1 MKKRFKFQMKD
12 RHRNLIAM
20 IKDNKLRLFSAMFL
34 MIIVAA
40 TTSATA
46 FLIKPVLDD
55 IFFKKDMHMLKII
68 PLVVLGIYFL
78 RAVSTV
84 GQSYLMTYVGE
95 EIIRRLRNLLYDRI
109 MDLPLTFF
117 QKEKTGVLISRITND
132 VNIVKAMVSTAVT
145 GALRD
150 CFTIIGLTGV
160 IFYRDWQLASFAF
173 FVLPLALIPFVKYG
187 RKVRKVSTGS
197 QETMAHISSFLHET
211 FAGNK
216 IVKAFCMESHE
227 KSKFFVMTA
236 YLFKLQIKAAVAR
249 QMSSAVMEFLA
260 GMGIAFIIWYGGY
273 RVISGGSTPGT
284 FFSFMA
290 AVLMLYDPA
299 RKLSEFN
306 NALQEGLA
314 ASDRIFDII
323 EVRSDIIECDQ
334 PVELPKNTHDIA
346 FNNVSFRYDR
356 KMVLNNIQLH
366 VKKGEILGIVGM
378 SGGGKS
384 SLVNLLPRFFDIT
397 QGEILIDGIDIR
409 KASIKSLRNQI
420 AIVTQDPILFN
431 DTIRNNIAYGNY
443 DASEEEIISAAK
455 SAYAYDFI
463 QNFPQQ
469 FETRIGE
476 LGGLL
481 SGGEKQRLCIARALI
496 KNAPILILD
505 EATSALDTESENF
518 VQKALENLMKGRT
531 TFMIAHRLS
540 TIRSV
545 DRIIVLVNGEIMETG
560 RHKEL
565 LAKKGEYYKLHEM
578 QFKNERGDKKKSI
591 LNLVPKFP
599 SMKF

>member
-1 MKKRFKFQMKD
+1 MKIKSKFQLKD
-12 RHRNLIAM
+12 RHRKIIVM
-20 IKDNKLRLFSAMFL
+20 IKDNKLRLLSAMFL

-78 RAVSTV
+78 RALSTV

-95 EIIRRLRNLLYDRI
+95 EVIRRLRNLLYERI
-109 MDLPLTFF
+109 MELPLTFF

-173 FVLPLALIPFVKYG
+173 FVLPLALIPFIKYG
-187 RKVRKVSTGS
+187 RKVRKVSTGT

-227 KSKFFVMTA
+227 KNRFFAMTEH
-236 YLFKLQIKAAVAR
+236 LFKLQIKAAVAR

-260 GMGIAFIIWYGGY
+260 GVGIAFIIWYGGY
-273 RVISGGSTPGT
+273 RVISGSSTPGT

-299 RKLSEFN
+299 RKLSELN

-323 EVRSDIIECDQ
+323 EVRSDIVECDH
-334 PVELPKNTHDIA
+334 PIDIKKEPHDIE
-346 FNNVSFRYDR
+346 FRNVSFRYDR
-356 KMVLNNIQLH
+356 TMVLNNIHLH

-384 SLVNLLPRFFDIT
+384 SLVNLIPRFFDIS
-397 QGEILIDGIDIR
+397 QGAIFIDDIDIR
-409 KASIKSLRNQI
+409 QASIKSLRDQI
-420 AIVTQDPILFN
+420 AIVTQEPILFN
-431 DTIRNNIAYGNY
+431 DTIRNNIAYGNP
-443 DASEEEIISAAK
+443 DASDDEIIEAAK
-455 SAYAYDFI
+455 SAYAYDYI
-463 QNFPQQ
+463 QSFPQQ
-469 FETRIGE
+469 FETYIGE

-505 EATSALDTESENF
+505 EATSALDTEAENF

-540 TIRSV
+540 TILAV
-545 DRIIVLVNGEIMETG
+545 DRIIVLVNGEIKETG
-560 RHKEL
+560 NHKEL
-565 LAKKGEYYKLHEM
+565 LAKKGAYFKLYEM
-578 QFKNERGDKKKSI
+578 QFQQEKGMKKKS
-591 LNLVPKFP
+591 LLKWLPG
-599 SMKF
+599 SY

>member
-1 MKKRFKFQMKD
+1 MKIKKFKFKE
-12 RHRNLIAM
+12 RHKTLIAM
-20 IKDNKLRLFSAMFL
+20 IKDNKFRLICAMFL
-34 MIIVAA
+34 MIIVAG

-55 IFFKKDMHMLKII
+55 IFFKKDVHMLTII
-68 PLVVLGIYFL
+68 PIVVLCIYLL

-84 GQSYLMTYVGE
+84 GQSYLMTFVGE
-95 EIIRRLRNLLYDRI
+95 EVIRKLRNLLYDRI
-109 MDLPLTFF
+109 MNLPMAFF

-173 FVLPLALIPFVKYG
+173 FVLPLALIPFIKYG
-187 RKVRKVSTGS
+187 RKVRKVSTGT
-197 QETMAHISSFLHET
+197 QETMAQVSSFLHET

-216 IVKAFCMESHE
+216 IVKAFCMESYE
-227 KSKFFVMTA
+227 KNRFFVMTEK
-236 YLFKLQIKAAVAR
+236 LFRLQVKAAVAR

-260 GMGIAFIIWYGGY
+260 GLGVAFIIWYGGY
-273 RVISGGSTPGT
+273 RVVSGSSTPGT

-306 NALQEGLA
+306 NAVQEGLA

-323 EVRSDIIECDQ
+323 ERKSDIVECDN
-334 PVELPKNTHDIA
+334 PVELPGKTHEIE
-346 FNNVSFRYDR
+346 FRNVSFKYDR
-356 KMVLNNIQLH
+356 SMVLKNIQLE
-366 VKKGEILGIVGM
+366 VKKGEVLGIVGM

-384 SLVNLLPRFFDIT
+384 SLVNLIPRFFDISD
-397 QGEILIDGIDIR
+397 GKILIDGIDIR
-409 KASIKSLRNQI
+409 KASIKSLRDQI

-431 DTIRNNIAYGNY
+431 DTIRNNIAYGHSN
-443 DASEEEIISAAK
+443 ATEEEIMDAAK

-463 QNFPQQ
+463 QRFPQK
-469 FETRIGE
+469 FDTKIGE

-505 EATSALDTESENF
+505 EATSSLDTESENF

-545 DRIIVLVNGEIMETG
+545 DRIIVLVNGEIVESG
-560 RHKEL
+560 KHDEL
-565 LAKKGEYYKLHEM
+565 LANKGEYYKLHEM
-578 QFKNERGDKKKSI
+578 QFKQNETRRIEKKSI
-591 LNLVPKFP
+591 FKLFT
-599 SMKF
+599 

>member
-1 MKKRFKFQMKD
+1 MKKKFKFQLKD
-12 RHRNLIAM
+12 RHRKIIAM
-20 IKDNKLRLFSAMFL
+20 IKDNKLRLISAMFL

-55 IFFKKDMHMLKII
+55 IFFKKDMVMLKII
-68 PLVVLGIYFL
+68 PMIVLGIYFL

-95 EIIRRLRNLLYDRI
+95 EVIRRLRNLLYDRI

-160 IFYRDWQLASFAF
+160 ICYRDWQLASFAF
-173 FVLPLALIPFVKYG
+173 FVLPLALIPFIKYG
-187 RKVRKVSTGS
+187 RKVRKVSTGT
-197 QETMAHISSFLHET
+197 QEIMAGISSFLHET

-216 IVKAFCMESHE
+216 IVKAFSMESYE
-227 KSKFFVMTA
+227 KNRFFVMTER
-236 YLFKLQIKAAVAR
+236 LFKLQIKAAVAK

-260 GMGIAFIIWYGGY
+260 GVGIAFIIWYGGY
-273 RVISGGSTPGT
+273 RVISGSSTPGT
-284 FFSFMA
+284 FFSFLA

-323 EVRSDIIECDQ
+323 ETRSDIVECDQ
-334 PVELPKNTHDIA
+334 PIEIIKGPHDIE
-346 FNNVSFRYDR
+346 FRNVSFRYDR
-356 KMVLNNIQLH
+356 KMVLKNIQLH
-366 VKKGEILGIVGM
+366 VKKGELLGIVGM

-384 SLVNLLPRFFDIT
+384 SLVNLVPRFFDTTHGAIF
-397 QGEILIDGIDIR
+397 IDNIDIR
-409 KASIKSLRNQI
+409 KASIQSLRNQI

-431 DTIRNNIAYGNY
+431 DTIRNNIAYGNP
-443 DASEEEIISAAK
+443 DASEEEIIDAAK

-463 QNFPQQ
+463 QNFPQK
-469 FETRIGE
+469 FDTRIGE
-476 LGGLL
+476 LGSLL

-496 KNAPILILD
+496 NNAPILILD

-545 DRIIVLVNGEIMETG
+545 NRIIVLVNGEIKETG
-560 RHKEL
+560 KHDEL
-565 LAKKGEYYKLHEM
+565 LAQKGEYYKLHEM
-578 QFKNERGDKKKSI
+578 QFKQYEKADKKSSI
-591 LNLVPKFP
+591 LKWLPGAH
-599 SMKF
+599 

>member
-1 MKKRFKFQMKD
+1 MKKRFRLKE
-12 RHRNLIAM
+12 RHKKLVAM
-20 IKDNKLRLFSAMFL
+20 IKDNKFRLIVAMFL

-55 IFFKKDMHMLKII
+55 IFFKKDVQMLTII
-68 PLVVLGIYFL
+68 PIAVLGIYLL
-78 RAVSTV
+78 RAISTV
-84 GQSYLMTYVGE
+84 GQSYLMSFVGE

-109 MDLPLTFF
+109 MDLPMAFF

-150 CFTIIGLTGV
+150 CFTIVGLTVV

-187 RKVRKVSTGS
+187 RKVRKVSTGT
-197 QETMAHISSFLHET
+197 QEIMAFISSFLHET

-216 IVKAFCMESHE
+216 IVKAFCMENYE
-227 KSKFFVMTA
+227 KNRFFQMTER
-236 YLFKLQIKAAVAR
+236 LFKLQVKAAVAR

-260 GMGIAFIIWYGGY
+260 GLGIAFIIWYGGY
-273 RVISGGSTPGT
+273 RVVSGTSTPGT

-323 EVRSDIIECDQ
+323 EVNSDIVECDN
-334 PVELPKNTHDIA
+334 PIELSGKTHDVK
-346 FNNVSFRYDR
+346 FQNVSFKYDR
-356 KMVLNNIQLH
+356 TTVLKNINLH
-366 VKKGEILGIVGM
+366 VKKGEVLGIVGM

-384 SLVNLLPRFFDIT
+384 SLVNLIPRFFDIT
-397 QGEILIDGIDIR
+397 DGAILIDDIDIR
-409 KASIKSLRNQI
+409 KVSIESLRDQI

-431 DTIRNNIAYGNY
+431 DTIRNNIAYGNPNATE
-443 DASEEEIISAAK
+443 DDIIAAAK

-463 QNFPQQ
+463 QSFPQQ
-469 FETRIGE
+469 FDTPIGE

-496 KNAPILILD
+496 KDAPILILD
-505 EATSALDTESENF
+505 EATSSLDTESENF

-545 DRIIVLVNGEIMETG
+545 DRIIVLVGGDIKESGKHE
-560 RHKEL
+560 EL
-565 LAKKGEYYKLHEM
+565 LQKKGEYYKLHEM
-578 QFKNERGDKKKSI
+578 QFQQNQKGLSEKKSI
-591 LNLVPKFP
+591 FKLFT
-599 SMKF
+599 

>member
-1 MKKRFKFQMKD
+1 MKKKFKFQMKD